1 MHPILR
7 NILAFI
13 FAAFIGGLVNM
24 GIVVFGPSIFP
35 LPEGMDPNDVN
46 SFAEHIDEFTF
57 GNYLMSFLAHALGT
71 LVGAFTV
78 VKIAATHESKLAYG
92 ISAFFLVG
100 GITASFM
107 IPAPAWFIAVDLILA
122 YIPMAW
128 LAAKTN

>member
-1 MHPILR
+1 MHPVIR
-7 NILAFI
+7 NILSFLLG
-13 FAAFIGGLVNM
+13 AFIGIIINGAFVKIGPLV
-24 GIVVFGPSIFP
+24 FP
-35 LPEGMDPNDVN
+35 FPEGYDPNDAT
-46 SFAEHIDEFTF
+46 SIAEHMPKFTF
-57 GNYLMSFLAHALGT
+57 GNFLMIFLAHALGT

-92 ISAFFLVG
+92 IGAFFLVG

>member
-1 MHPILR
+1 MHPVLR

-24 GIVVFGPSIFP
+24 GIVVLGPSIFP

-46 SFAEHIDEFTF
+46 SFVEHIDEFTF

-78 VKIAATHESKLAYG
+78 VKIAATHKSKLAYG
-92 ISAFFLVG
+92 IGAFFLVG